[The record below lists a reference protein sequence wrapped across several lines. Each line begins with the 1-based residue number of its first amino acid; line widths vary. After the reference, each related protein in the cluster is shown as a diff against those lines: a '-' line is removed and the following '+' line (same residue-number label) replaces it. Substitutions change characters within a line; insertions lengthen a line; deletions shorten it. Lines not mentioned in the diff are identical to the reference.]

1 MNLHRFLPIA
11 VLLLAFALRII
22 AIDHIPPGLSHDEA
36 YNGVTALQVLEGAQR
51 PIFFEINKG
60 IEPLIIYLEAL
71 AFYGFGI
78 GPVPMRLVNVICG
91 LLTVALVYPLTL
103 RLFNRRVALLAMAGL
118 AVSFWAVFTS
128 RLALRAVTLP
138 PLLMLTLYFLWR
150 GVSSQRSVVSS
161 QKSVASSQKSEV
173 SLLPFVSNPLS
184 STLYPLSS
192 IFYLPSSIFFFA
204 LSGLALGATMYT
216 YLSSRFAPF
225 LILAIFGYQFLR
237 RQVTRWH
244 WFGLMILMVI
254 WAVLFAPLAN
264 YFWQHSASFTERS
277 SQVSTVP
284 YALNGDFGPLL
295 RHTLRTL
302 GMFTFHGDET
312 DRYNLD
318 GRPVFDWLNGLFFCL
333 GLILVLLRLR
343 RPVGL
348 AGPAMFLLLWLF
360 FMLLPGFIT
369 DDSPHFLRTIG
380 AMPAAYILWALG
392 LDWASQRVSEW
403 RTRRASV
410 ANDKASPS
418 TPHVSHFTFRVS
430 RFILLPSSFFLLL
443 LLLTGYDYFIRW
455 ANAPEARYIYG
466 ADIAAVA
473 GYMKAAPNE
482 GLAAISAE
490 YYRDLDPFR
499 LSLHSHGQ
507 PPFVVWFDGRQS
519 LAFPPPESGLS
530 PRYIFP
536 LSAPPADV
544 WQPFLQPSSTE
555 SGQEYVVYRLRN
567 AAELRQAYLAAFA
580 GPDTLGVNIN
590 NDLILSA
597 YQVLGSVVSG
607 GKFQV
612 LLSWQAL
619 RALPPDADYTFLVQL
634 QDKQGHVWAEADGNG
649 YPPSNWQP
657 GVQGLQLLVLRLPGD
672 LPPRAYHLTA
682 QVVDRRSG
690 QALPAATG
698 KTVITL
704 GVLTGQLAPTPR
716 IIDPAKLPHPTSAL
730 PGEGPGR
737 EIALRGYDL
746 KNSTVHPGA
755 TLAVTLHWQVLQPP
769 QADYHLEFFLVDD
782 QMEIVYRWPALAP
795 INGEWPTRQ
804 WPADYWVQDRLDL
817 VVGDDAPRGQ
827 FTLRAAWVSETG
839 GPSQPANPGA
849 SSASF
854 ELERVTITD

>member
-1 MNLHRFLPIA
+1 MNLYRFLPIA
-11 VLLLAFALRII
+11 VFLIAFALRVV
-22 AIDHIPPGLSHDEA
+22 AIDQIPPGLSHDEA
-36 YNGVTALQVLEGAQR
+36 YNGVTAMQVLEGPPY

-71 AFYGFGI
+71 AFSAFGI
-78 GPVPMRLVNVICG
+78 GPVPMRLVNILCG
-91 LLTVALVYPLTL
+91 MLTVALVYPLTL

-150 GVSSQRSVVSS
+150 GVSSQRSVG
-161 QKSVASSQKSEV
+161 
-173 SLLPFVSNPLS
+173 SLPPFVSNLLS
-184 STLYPLSS
+184 STFYPL
-192 IFYLPSSIFFFA
+192 SSIFFFA

-216 YLSSRFAPF
+216 YLSSRFVPL
-225 LILAIFGYQFLR
+225 LILAVFGYQLLR
-237 RQVTRWH
+237 RQVTKRH
-244 WFGLMILMVI
+244 WLGLMLLMVI
-254 WAVLFAPLAN
+254 WAVVFAPLAN

-277 SQVSTVP
+277 NQVSTIP

-318 GRPVFDWLNGLFFCL
+318 GRPVFDWLNGLFLYL
-333 GLILVLLRLR
+333 GLILALPRLR
-343 RPVGL
+343 RPADL
-348 AGPAMFLLLWLF
+348 AGPAALLLLWLF

-392 LDWASQRVSEW
+392 LDWASQRISRAAWRRANEQEAKRRGNEEANSEW
-403 RTRRASV
+403 
-410 ANDKASPS
+410 ANGRMQREQITQPATERSLPWGR
-418 TPHVSHFTFRVS
+418 FT
-430 RFILLPSSFFLLL
+430 LYASSFILL

-455 ANAPEARYIYG
+455 ATAPEARYIYG
-466 ADIAAVA
+466 ADIAEVA
-473 GYMKAAPNE
+473 RYVKANRNE
-482 GLAAISAE
+482 GLVAISAE

-499 LSLHSHGQ
+499 FSLQSYGQ
-507 PPFVVWFDGRQS
+507 PPFAIWFDGRQS

-530 PRYIFP
+530 LRYIFP
-536 LSAPPADV
+536 LSAPPAEA
-544 WQPFLQPSSTE
+544 WQPFLQPSPAE
-555 SGQEYVVYRLRN
+555 SGQEYTLYRLRN
-567 AAELRQAYLAAFA
+567 AVELRQAQLAAFA
-580 GPDTLGVNIN
+580 APNNLGVNIN

-612 LLSWQAL
+612 LLGWQAL
-619 RALPPDADYTFLVQL
+619 RALPPAADYTFLVQL
-634 QDKQGHVWAEADGNG
+634 QDKQGHLWAEADGNG
-649 YPPSNWQP
+649 YPPSDWQP

-682 QVVDRRSG
+682 QVVDRHSG
-690 QALPAATG
+690 QALPTTTG
-698 KTVITL
+698 ETVITL
-704 GVLTGQLAPTPR
+704 GALAGQLAKTPR
-716 IIDPAKLPHPTSAL
+716 VIDPAKLPHPTSAL
-730 PGEGPGR
+730 PGEGPGQ
-737 EIALRGYDL
+737 EIALRGYDV
-746 KNSTVHPGA
+746 KNSIVHPGA
-755 TLAVTLHWQVLQPP
+755 ALALTLHWQVLQPP
-769 QADYHLEFFLVDD
+769 QEDYHLDFFLVND
-782 QMEIVYRWPALAP
+782 QMGIVYRWPLFEP

-817 VVGDDAPRGQ
+817 PVGDDAPRGQ
-827 FTLRAAWVSETG
+827 FALRAAWVSG
-839 GPSQPANPGA
+839 AGRLSQPVNPGE
-849 SSASF
+849 SSTSF